1 MFGHVIHAVHTYG
14 CEPYTELYSETTDD
28 IIAKVVSCGL
38 KPYKWPC
45 IPLSYHEL
53 ASKCL
58 QFDWKERAD
67 MHFIVES
74 LRTLKV
80 EKAQL
85 RISGKYREIIL
96 IRVGQCSWGAKL
108 L

>member
-38 KPYKWPC
+38 KPYKWSC
-45 IPLSYHEL
+45 IPLSYHEI

-58 QFDWKERAD
+58 QLDWKERPD
-67 MHFIVES
+67 MHLISES
-74 LRTLKV
+74 LRALRD
-80 EKAQL
+80 EKAQS
-85 RISGKYREIIL
+85 RAISKCCGIRL
-96 IRVGQCSWGAKL
+96 IRGGQCV
-108 L
+108 

>member
-53 ASKCL
+53 AVKCL
-58 QFDWKERAD
+58 QFDWKERPD

-74 LRTLKV
+74 LRALQV
-80 EKAQL
+80 EKAQS
-85 RISGKYREIIL
+85 RISSKYSKMIL
-96 IRVGQCSWGAKL
+96 MFRGEPNFY
-108 L
+108 